1 MILFQITQEL
11 GKSIQLIDKFKTELM
26 EFVPK
31 LLGAVLLVIIGRWV
45 ISQITAAANRIFAKK
60 SFDPSLQTFLR
71 SLIRMSLL
79 IMLFISAANLI
90 GINITAFAAL
100 LAGAGVAIGSALNG
114 TLGNVAGGVMIL
126 IFKPFKVGDQIEAQ
140 GCNGVVTEIGIFHT
154 SITTAERKTVILPN
168 GGLSTGVIT
177 NFNTSGSLR
186 VDIPIQIPIT
196 ESIDKVRSI
205 ALETML
211 LHPHVLKNPAP
222 SVVVTKIA
230 EGMIYL
236 SLRPSAQ
243 QEYYGIVF
251 VEVQEMIKKAFDN
264 NNIEGPNHQRF
275 IINKS

>member
-1 MILFQITQEL
+1 MLLQITQEL
-11 GKSIQLIDKFKTELM
+11 GKSIQLIDKFKNALM
-26 EFVPK
+26 EFAPK
-31 LLGAVLLVIIGRWV
+31 LIGAIILVIIGRWV
-45 ISQITAAANRIFAKK
+45 IGQIGAAANRIFAKK

-71 SLIRMSLL
+71 SLIRMSLTIL
-79 IMLFISAANLI
+79 LFISAANLI

-114 TLGNVAGGVMIL
+114 TLGNLAGGVMIL

-186 VDIPIQIPIT
+186 VDIPINISMT
-196 ESIDKVRSI
+196 ESIDKVRAI
-205 ALETML
+205 AIDTML
-211 LHPHVLKNPAP
+211 EHPHVLKNPAP
-222 SVVVTKIA
+222 TVVVTKIG
-230 EGMIYL
+230 EGMICI

-243 QEYYGIVF
+243 QEHYGTVF
-251 VEVQEMIKKAFDN
+251 VEVQEMIKNAFDA
-264 NNIEGPNHQRF
+264 NNIEGGNHQRV
-275 IINKS
+275 IINKI